1 MDPGLLATIGEDG
14 VWTSGW
20 KLAGTR
26 NGVWGGEL
34 TGVVTSAW
42 KLRRSWNV
50 CAGAELDGVW
60 ASVRKCAGSWYG
72 CCCDALFSG
81 VSFGSIANEVLGTTR
96 ALMEPAIAS
105 ARSARIF

>member
-1 MDPGLLATIGEDG
+1 MTDPGLLATTGEDG

-26 NGVWGGEL
+26 NAVGGGEL

-42 KLRRSWNV
+42 KLRRSWYV
-50 CAGAELDGVW
+50 CAGAAVDGVW
-60 ASVRKCAGSWYG
+60 DSVRNCAGSWYG
-72 CCCDALFSG
+72 CCCGAAVSEL
-81 VSFGSIANEVLGTTR
+81 SFGSIANEVLGTTR

-105 ARSARIF
+105 ARS